1 MKTGLLWPG
10 HFCINP
16 GTTEARPLW
25 IRKSAETHR
34 HEHINGDRFQRKAHG
49 GYICERT
56 PPRNSSC
63 YSGVRYARP
72 PAPVLDP
79 GCAGGITQEK
89 RNREHLDG

>member
-1 MKTGLLWPG
+1 MLSLSGLSFLDNVDTSRRDLILIALDPG
-10 HFCINP
+10 EVRVLP
-16 GTTEARPLW
+16 
-25 IRKSAETHR
+25 
-34 HEHINGDRFQRKAHG
+34 Q
-49 GYICERT
+49 RT